1 MKATNEQTLKEAIT
15 ELLEAYKLKDG
26 INETRLINSWDNV
39 VGDLISRHTEKL
51 FIRKKTLYIKLD
63 SAALKNEL
71 MYARNKLIKSLN
83 KAIDVEVI
91 EDIVFI

>member
-1 MKATNEQTLKEAIT
+1 LKATNEQTLKEAIT

-39 VGDLISRHTEKL
+39 AGELISRHTEKL

-91 EDIVFI
+91 QDIVFL